1 MTTTDADILLVQR
14 AQASGGRDAAVAE
27 IRRRWP
33 MIAENVI
40 EATLQRVL
48 AAPVDPPATPK
59 KKPRGTNAKTSPCD
73 TICNILNIPRK

>member
-1 MTTTDADILLVQR
+1 MTTPADILLVQR
-14 AQASGGRDAAVAE
+14 AHASGGRDAAVAE

-48 AAPVDPPATPK
+48 AAPVDPPPLHAGHDEPHRDG
-59 KKPRGTNAKTSPCD
+59 PVVRRRN
-73 TICNILNIPRK
+73 RKWE